1 LARLIL
7 KCVQKYFQGII
18 YSIGCLDR
26 HNVGG
31 GQEAFD
37 VMRVMI
43 ERLAAEG
50 RLTTNAETATR
61 TIWAASNGVLSLFMQ
76 RAPLVEI
83 TATARLLFDA
93 LIAS

>member
-1 LARLIL
+1 
-7 KCVQKYFQGII
+7 
-18 YSIGCLDR
+18 
-26 HNVGG
+26 VGG